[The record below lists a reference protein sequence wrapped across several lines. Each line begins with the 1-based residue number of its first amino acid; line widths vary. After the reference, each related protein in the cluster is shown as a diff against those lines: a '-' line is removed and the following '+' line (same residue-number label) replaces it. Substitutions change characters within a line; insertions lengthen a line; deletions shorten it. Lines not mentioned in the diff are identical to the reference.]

1 MPCPSEEEKRE
12 SCPFFCSSPPRLT
25 LCPPREWYFQFD
37 RVQLRHPR
45 GKVISLAI
53 AETRTDEPPT
63 MQEQKR
69 YRCFLSLSLPPSII
83 RPLFGNKRLIR
94 FDATWNMNSQRI
106 NHDSKT
112 TRAIMNRRSIAL
124 FESTIESESC
134 SSMKASISARYM
146 RVFLLASRR
155 FTYNIRN
162 ETNYIITDCTCVFCN
177 G

>member
-1 MPCPSEEEKRE
+1 MTVCNYAILAEKLLAW
-12 SCPFFCSSPPRLT
+12 P
-25 LCPPREWYFQFD
+25 
-37 RVQLRHPR
+37 LRKRGQMNHPR
-45 GKVISLAI
+45 CRNRNVIVASS
-53 AETRTDEPPT
+53 
-63 MQEQKR
+63 
-69 YRCFLSLSLPPSII
+69 LSLSLLPPSII

-155 FTYNIRN
+155 FTYRIRN
-162 ETNYIITDCTCVFCN
+162 ETDYIITDRTCVFRPTGN